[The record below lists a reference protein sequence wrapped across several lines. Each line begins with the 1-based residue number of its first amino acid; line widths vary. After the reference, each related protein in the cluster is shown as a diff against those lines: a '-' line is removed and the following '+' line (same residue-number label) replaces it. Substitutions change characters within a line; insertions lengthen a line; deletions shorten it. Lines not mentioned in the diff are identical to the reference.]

1 MPAMKLDF
9 DAARSWNP
17 DARYQRVRTIDA
29 HTGGEPFR
37 VVLDTPPIPGPD
49 ILAKRRFG
57 QNELSRMRK
66 LLMWEPRGHAD
77 MYGCF
82 LVEPNDAGADFGI
95 LFLHN
100 EGFSTMCGHGIIAA
114 TKVVLETGMLPMT
127 GERTAVTIDAPAG
140 RIYATAHAVD
150 GHVDSVSF
158 RNVPS
163 FVAELDAEVEVPGLG
178 PVRYDLAF
186 GGAFYAF
193 VDAASV
199 GLSCLPHD
207 VDQQIAIGRAI
218 KQALMAT
225 RKIEHPESED
235 LSFLYGAIFTGPARD
250 RSHHS
255 RNVCIFADGEVDRS
269 PTGTGVSARL
279 AIHHAR
285 GELAIGE
292 SITIESVTGSTL
304 RGRVLEETELGGRP
318 AILSEVT
325 GQAWICGRNDLLI
338 DPEDG
343 FPDGFFLR

>member
-1 MPAMKLDF
+1 MNKLDF
-9 DAARSWNP
+9 DAARIWQAG
-17 DARYQRVRTIDA
+17 ARYQRIRTIDA

-37 VVLDTPPIPGPD
+37 VVLDPPDIPGED

-57 QNELSRMRK
+57 QSELTRLRK

-127 GERTAVTIDAPAG
+127 GAETSVTIDAPAG
-140 RIYATAHAVD
+140 RVYARAHAVD
-150 GHVDSVSF
+150 GRVESVSF

-163 FVAELDAEVEVPGLG
+163 YVAELDAEVDVPGLG

-186 GGAFYAF
+186 GGAYYAF

-207 VDQQIAIGRAI
+207 VDQQVALGRAI
-218 KQALMAT
+218 KQAVMAT
-225 RKIEHPESED
+225 RTIEHPESED
-235 LSFLYGAIFTGPARD
+235 LSFLYGVIFTGPARD

-255 RNVCIFADGEVDRS
+255 RNVCVFADGEIDRC

-285 GELAIGE
+285 GELAIGD
-292 SITIESVTGSTL
+292 SITIESVTGSTFQ
-304 RGRVLEETELGGRP
+304 GRVLEETRFGDLP
-318 AILSEVT
+318 AVIPEVS
-325 GQAWICGRNDLLI
+325 GQAWICGRNELLI
-338 DPEDG
+338 DPDDG
-343 FPDGFFLR
+343 FPEGFFLR

>member
-1 MPAMKLDF
+1 MMKLDF
-9 DAARSWNP
+9 DAARNWTP
-17 DARYQRVRTIDA
+17 DSRYQRVRTIDA

-37 VVLDTPPIPGPD
+37 VVLDTPRIPGAD
-49 ILAKRRFG
+49 ILAKRRYA
-57 QNELSRMRK
+57 QSELTQLRK

-82 LVEPNDAGADFGI
+82 LVEPNDEGADFGI

-114 TKVVLETGMLPMT
+114 TKVVLETGMLPIT
-127 GERTAVTIDAPAG
+127 GPETPITIDAPAG
-140 RIYATAHAVD
+140 RIYATAHAVE
-150 GHVDSVSF
+150 GRVDSVSF
-158 RNVPS
+158 RNVAS
-163 FVAELDAEVEVPGLG
+163 FVTELDAQVEVPGLG

-186 GGAFYAF
+186 GGAYYAF

-207 VDQQIAIGRAI
+207 VDQQVAIGRAI

-225 RKIEHPESED
+225 RKIEHPESAD
-235 LSFLYGAIFTGPARD
+235 LSFLYGVIFTGPARD

-255 RNVCIFADGEVDRS
+255 RNVCVFADGEVDRS

-279 AIHHAR
+279 AIHYAR

-292 SITIESVTGSTL
+292 DITIESVTGSTFS
-304 RGRVLEETELGGRP
+304 GRVLKETSMGARP
-318 AILSEVT
+318 AILPEVS
-325 GQAWICGRNDLLI
+325 GQAWICARNELLI
-338 DPEDG
+338 DPTDG
-343 FPDGFFLR
+343 FPEGFFLR